1 MATINLFDASAQ
13 QIIDVEYPTP
23 TRYWIGGVS
32 PDSAGDDAVARVELP
47 GLWSSDLLFFSLTA
61 PMDYLAGDLP
71 EIKLIADMGGGTSV
85 DVATLL
91 PGAPS
96 ARGAG
101 VTGGQVF
108 TAKVSMLD
116 DTVVTPATI
125 YLLQAQ
131 YSGAQAVARLGQI
144 VFRLIA
150 RSSGLSLGGAGS
162 NGGSGVALKDVSFC
176 TDGHTN
182 LRNWQENVVN
192 WAYWNEGAYYSDPN
206 GVWSSFMAV
215 EKVGDYGLWMF
226 GGVVADRDA
235 LWTTANKVVSIAAGT
250 TMFILP
256 ESHRFADERQIYVN
270 WNAFTPL
277 PLRIRANGEVYS
289 KWDLRPS
296 NDEGGFYH
304 ANQQVFR
311 AWPLSE
317 VGDPTA

>member
-1 MATINLFDASAQ
+1 MAGLGPFELTDEQLGPFKLDG
-13 QIIDVEYPTP
+13 DF
-23 TRYWIGGVS
+23 GG
-32 PDSAGDDAVARVELP
+32 
-47 GLWSSDLLFFSLTA
+47 
-61 PMDYLAGDLP
+61 
-71 EIKLIADMGGGTSV
+71 
-85 DVATLL
+85 
-91 PGAPS
+91 
-96 ARGAG
+96 
-101 VTGGQVF
+101 
-108 TAKVSMLD
+108 
-116 DTVVTPATI
+116 
-125 YLLQAQ
+125 
-131 YSGAQAVARLGQI
+131 
-144 VFRLIA
+144 
-150 RSSGLSLGGAGS
+150 
-162 NGGSGVALKDVSFC
+162 GGSGVALENVSFC

-182 LRNWQENVVN
+182 LRNWQENVVD
-192 WAYWNEGAYYSDPN
+192 WEYWNEGAYYGDTR

-235 LWTTANKVVSIAAGT
+235 LWTTSNKVVSIAAGT

-296 NDEGGFYH
+296 NDEGGFHH

-317 VGDPTA
+317 VGGPTA